1 MHLEACEHSNSI
13 AGGEVVGLTRDRT
26 GEHLPRDGQELTLAN
41 LVDRTVRVGSGE
53 NNAQR
58 STLRQPNEDTA
69 ARGSRA
75 KWVRG

>member
-13 AGGEVVGLTRDRT
+13 AGGEVVGLTRDCA

-58 STLRQPNEDTA
+58 STLR
-69 ARGSRA
+69 
-75 KWVRG
+75 

>member
-1 MHLEACEHSNSI
+1 MHSEACEYSNSI
-13 AGGEVVGLTRDRT
+13 AGGEVVGLARNRA
-26 GEHLPRDGQELTLAN
+26 GEHLPRNGQELTFAN
-41 LVDRTVRVGSGE
+41 LVDRTIRIGSGE

-58 STLRQPNEDTA
+58 STLRQLNEDIT